1 MHRSVFPDAA
11 ATIPES
17 AEMELNMA
25 QFINAK
31 ENLVTEYI
39 DGFMRASGDSNLAR
53 LDGYPNIKVV
63 MRSDHRPSR
72 VAVISG
78 GGSGHEPA
86 HAGFVGKGMLTA
98 AVCGEVFAS
107 PSVDAVLA
115 GIMAV
120 AGRAGCVLIVKNY
133 TGDRLNFGLAAE
145 RARALGKKVE
155 MVVVADDIAHP
166 DLPQPRGVAGTLFVH
181 KIAGYLAESGA
192 NLAAVAGISRKV
204 ANATVSLGMSLSSCT
219 LPGIGREDR
228 VPHGKAELGLGI
240 HGEPGVHLVDFS
252 GARQAAAMLS
262 QMLFERVGRAT
273 AYALLLNNLGA
284 TTALEM
290 GVLVNELL
298 TGPHGRKIKLI
309 VGPAALMTSLDMHGV
324 SASLLPLNPDFER
337 ALMAEAAPQAW
348 PGARRQEKPAKRKLP
363 KYLPARTAQPSR
375 NVALQQ
381 MAERACDILIG
392 KEFALNMLDAKTGDG
407 DTGSTIAGA
416 ARSLKAQLN
425 RMPLADPGAFFGAV
439 SGTLNQTMGGSSGVL
454 LAILF
459 AAAGLAA
466 GEGRNW
472 TASLQAGLQRMMEY
486 GGARPGDRTMID
498 ALGPAIA
505 ELVAGKSMAAAAKA
519 ARAGADATAG
529 MQRARAGRSTYVA
542 AANLT
547 GIPDPGA
554 EAVASLFEGLM
565 DQGSDA

>member
-1 MHRSVFPDAA
+1 
-11 ATIPES
+11 
-17 AEMELNMA
+17 MA

-31 ENLVTEYI
+31 ENLVTESI
-39 DGFMRASGDSNLAR
+39 DGFLRASGGSRLAR
-53 LDGYPNIKVV
+53 LDGYPHIKVLI
-63 MRSDHRPSR
+63 RTDHLPSR

-120 AGRAGCVLIVKNY
+120 TGKAGCLLIVKNY

-145 RARALGKKVE
+145 KARVLGKKVE
-155 MVVVADDIAHP
+155 MVVVADDVAHP
-166 DLPQPRGVAGTLFVH
+166 GLPQPRGVAGTLFVH
-181 KIAGYLAESGA
+181 KIAGYLAERGA
-192 NLAAVAGISRKV
+192 SLATVAGMARKV
-204 ANATVSLGMSLSSCT
+204 AATTVSLGMSLSSCT

-240 HGEPGVHLVDFS
+240 HGEAGVDLVDFA

-262 QMLFERVGRAT
+262 QMLFERVGRAK

-290 GVLVNELL
+290 GVLANELL
-298 TGPHGRKIKLI
+298 TGRHGRKIRLI

-324 SASLLPLNPDFER
+324 SASLLPLSPDLER
-337 ALMAEAAPQAW
+337 ALMAEVAPHAW
-348 PGARRQEKPAKRKLP
+348 PGARRQEKPVMRKLP
-363 KYLPARTAQPSR
+363 KYGTARAAKPSG
-375 NVALQQ
+375 NATLQALV
-381 MAERACDILIG
+381 ERACDILIA
-392 KEFALNMLDAKTGDG
+392 KESALNMLDAKTGDG

-416 ARSLKAQLN
+416 ARHLKAQLS
-425 RMPLADPGAFFGAV
+425 RMPLADPHAFFAAV
-439 SGTLNQTMGGSSGVL
+439 SSTLTKTMGGSSGVL
-454 LAILF
+454 LGIF
-459 AAAGLAA
+459 FTAAGLAA
-466 GEGRNW
+466 SEGRNW
-472 TASLQAGLQRMMEY
+472 TASLQAGLRRMMEY

-498 ALGPAIA
+498 ALEPAIA
-505 ELVAGKSMAAAAKA
+505 ELVAGKSVAAAAKA
-519 ARAGADATAG
+519 ARTGADATAR
-529 MQRARAGRSTYVA
+529 MQRARAGRSTYVG
-542 AANLT
+542 AANLS

-554 EAVASLFEGLM
+554 EAVASLLEGL
-565 DQGSDA
+565 SD